1 MTNEER
7 IELFKKIYLDGTEF
21 TTALGANKIV
31 TSDNIITNS
40 AGIILA
46 QDGKNCLLF
55 RESDSKYATITKFSN
70 KIVVEV
76 KNQEQYDFV
85 NNWSGMRSKLIT
97 KYYIG
102 IKYIFPNNP
111 SYGTEAATVID
122 HTTITFDEF
131 LLVTNQKMATQD
143 VTPEYVEFTSDGF
156 SYYTMGKIYP
166 LNSNGVCLSDTG
178 EFIDSMRWP
187 DDSRYLKL
195 STKEA
200 YDAQNS
206 SFVVPKDWYFAGTRE
221 SEAFQKKEL
230 ENDTNV
236 VLINSYY
243 YNHPGPTF
251 KNRDWNSYGEG
262 ERPSGTEITFEQ
274 FKKYIYEPSLALND
288 PIKAWANGTW
298 VVAIED
304 YRKFKTGSIAM
315 IGRDTC
321 ESYVD
326 ISHHVGYACLPFK
339 RNLKWFATKKE
350 AEDFALTLKKSN
362 CINNTDEF
370 VLPEKWAVE
379 LTQRVFDN
387 LKCYGRAKGYHHS
400 IENVRGFGTNAWAY
414 NIADGFTEITEE
426 QYFKYVANKS
436 SDAVEPKQVVNECPF
451 KPGDRVRCKSNGEI
465 DVVKKVPGMPE
476 YDKSGFG
483 SAASGMTL
491 VKNSWVRHKDWEL
504 ASDAFVYKEPEEGEY
519 EWDLETEDM
528 SKINPVFINVPK
540 I

>member
-7 IELFKKIYLDGTEF
+7 IELFKKIYLNGTEF

-31 TSDNIITNS
+31 TSDNITTNS

-70 KIVVEV
+70 KIVVEI

-85 NNWSGMRSKLIT
+85 NNWSGMKSKLIT
-97 KYYIG
+97 KYYVG

-111 SYGTEAATVID
+111 SYGTKADTVID
-122 HTTITFDEF
+122 YTTITFDEF

-166 LNSNGVCLSDTG
+166 LNNNGVCLSDTG
-178 EFIDSMRWP
+178 KFIDSMRWP
-187 DDSRYLKL
+187 DDSRYLKP

-206 SFVVPKDWYFAGTRE
+206 SFVVPKDWYFEGTSE
-221 SEAFQKKEL
+221 SEAFQKKEFGS
-230 ENDTNV
+230 NTNV
-236 VLINSYY
+236 VLIKSWY

-251 KNRDWNSYGEG
+251 KNRDWNAHDK
-262 ERPSGTEITFEQ
+262 RPSGTEITFEQ
-274 FKKYIYEPSLALND
+274 FKKYIYEPSLALGNT
-288 PIKAWANGTW
+288 IKEWVKGTW

-304 YRKFKTGSIAM
+304 YGNFKTGSIAM
-315 IGRDTC
+315 IGRDAWN
-321 ESYVD
+321 SFVD
-326 ISHHVGYACLPFK
+326 ISKHVGYACLPFK

-350 AEDFALTLKKSN
+350 AEDFALTLKKPN
-362 CINNTDEF
+362 CVNNVDEF
-370 VLPEKWAVE
+370 VLPEKWAVK
-379 LTQRVFDN
+379 LTQRVYDH
-387 LKCYGRAKGYHHS
+387 LKCYGEVRGYHHS
-400 IENVRGFGTNAWAY
+400 KPGVGGYGSNAWA
-414 NIADGFTEITEE
+414 NHIAIGFTEITEE

-451 KPGDRVRCKSNGEI
+451 KPGDRVRCKSDGEI
-465 DVVKKVPGMPE
+465 DIVKKVPGMPE
-476 YDKSGFG
+476 YDKNGFG
-483 SAASGMTL
+483 DAASGMTL
-491 VKNSWVRHKDWEL
+491 VKNSWVRHKHWEL

-519 EWDLETEDM
+519 ELDLAIEDI